1 MKLLLD
7 THTFIWWNS
16 DSSKLSKKILDLC
29 GDRNNII
36 LLSLVS
42 IWEIEI
48 KSKLGKLTLNN
59 SLSAIIKHQKITNN
73 IQLLPINLEHILQLE
88 TLNVYHKDPFDH
100 LLIVQAMLENATLLS
115 KDSKF
120 GNYPIKV
127 EW

>member
-7 THTFIWWNS
+7 THAFIWWDSNS
-16 DSSKLSKKILDLC
+16 SNLSKKALALC
-29 GDRNNII
+29 SDRNNIL

-42 IWEIEI
+42 VWEIQI
-48 KSKLGKLTLNN
+48 KSKLGKLTLNQ
-59 SLSAIIKHQKITNN
+59 SLLTMIENQQKVNN
-73 IQLLPINLEHILQLE
+73 VKILPIKLDAILKLE
-88 TLNVYHKDPFDH
+88 TLTVYHKDPFDD

-120 GNYPIKV
+120 SDYPVNV